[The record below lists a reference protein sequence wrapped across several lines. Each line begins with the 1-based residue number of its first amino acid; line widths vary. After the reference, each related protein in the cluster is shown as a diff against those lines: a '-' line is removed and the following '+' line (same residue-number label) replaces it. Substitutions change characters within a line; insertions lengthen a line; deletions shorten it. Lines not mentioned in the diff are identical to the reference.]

1 MEGLSPLH
9 LVIILVVAVLVLGPG
24 KLPEVGAALGKTL
37 REFRR
42 ATSDIAESVRL
53 EAAPAP
59 AAAPVPAP
67 AAAPVPAPASAVAPV
82 PASAVAPAQAAA
94 PVPAPSPASQPAPA
108 PATAV
113 LAGTD
118 QGVSQPPVETVPP
131 QVPPAS
137 PA

>member
-59 AAAPVPAP
+59 A
-67 AAAPVPAPASAVAPV
+67 SAVAPA

-94 PVPAPSPASQPAPA
+94 PVPAPS

>member
-24 KLPEVGAALGKTL
+24 KLPEVGAAFGKTL

-59 AAAPVPAP
+59 A
-67 AAAPVPAPASAVAPV
+67 SAVAPA

>member
-24 KLPEVGAALGKTL
+24 KLPEVGAAFGKTL

-59 AAAPVPAP
+59 A
-67 AAAPVPAPASAVAPV
+67 SAVAPA

-108 PATAV
+108 RATAV

>member
-1 MEGLSPLH
+1 MRMEGLSPLH

-59 AAAPVPAP
+59 A
-67 AAAPVPAPASAVAPV
+67 SAVAPA

-94 PVPAPSPASQPAPA
+94 LVPAPSPAAQPAPA

-118 QGVSQPPVETVPP
+118 QGVSQASVEAVPP

>member
-59 AAAPVPAP
+59 A
-67 AAAPVPAPASAVAPV
+67 SAVAPA

-94 PVPAPSPASQPAPA
+94 PVPAPSPAAQPAPA

-118 QGVSQPPVETVPP
+118 QGVSQPPVEAVPP

>member
-59 AAAPVPAP
+59 A
-67 AAAPVPAPASAVAPV
+67 
-82 PASAVAPAQAAA
+82 SAVAPAQAAA
-94 PVPAPSPASQPAPA
+94 PVPAPSPAAQPAPA
-108 PATAV
+108 PSTAV

-118 QGVSQPPVETVPP
+118 QGVSQPPVEAVPP

>member
-59 AAAPVPAP
+59 A
-67 AAAPVPAPASAVAPV
+67 SAVAPA

>member
-59 AAAPVPAP
+59 A
-67 AAAPVPAPASAVAPV
+67 
-82 PASAVAPAQAAA
+82 SAVAPAPAAA
-94 PVPAPSPASQPAPA
+94 PVPAPSPASPPASAAA
-108 PATAV
+108 PAV

-118 QGVSQPPVETVPP
+118 QGVSQAPVEAVPP

>member
-59 AAAPVPAP
+59 A
-67 AAAPVPAPASAVAPV
+67 SAVAPA

-94 PVPAPSPASQPAPA
+94 PVPAPSPAAQPAPA

>member
-59 AAAPVPAP
+59 A
-67 AAAPVPAPASAVAPV
+67 SAVAPA

-94 PVPAPSPASQPAPA
+94 PVPAPSPAAQPAPA

-118 QGVSQPPVETVPP
+118 QGVSQASVAAVPP

>member
-59 AAAPVPAP
+59 A
-67 AAAPVPAPASAVAPV
+67 
-82 PASAVAPAQAAA
+82 SAVAPAQAAA

-118 QGVSQPPVETVPP
+118 QGVSQASVAAVPP

>member
-1 MEGLSPLH
+1 MRMEGLSPLH

-59 AAAPVPAP
+59 A
-67 AAAPVPAPASAVAPV
+67 SAVAPA

>member
-9 LVIILVVAVLVLGPG
+9 LVIVLVVAVLVLGPG

-59 AAAPVPAP
+59 A
-67 AAAPVPAPASAVAPV
+67 
-82 PASAVAPAQAAA
+82 SAVAPAPAAA
-94 PVPAPSPASQPAPA
+94 PVPAPSPASPPASAAA
-108 PATAV
+108 PAV

-118 QGVSQPPVETVPP
+118 QAVSRAPAEPVPP
-131 QVPPAS
+131 QVPPTSA
-137 PA
+137 A

>member
-59 AAAPVPAP
+59 A
-67 AAAPVPAPASAVAPV
+67 
-82 PASAVAPAQAAA
+82 SAVAPAQAAA

-118 QGVSQPPVETVPP
+118 QGVSQAPVEAVPP